1 MFDCNLACVYFV
13 SSSTGGY
20 AIALVELIKLAFSVL
35 NRLLARK
42 EKVCLFRIMLKMST
56 NFADYF
62 LTAVQEA
69 VGQGDIIFIAVITGL
84 HVFGQELAGS

>member
-1 MFDCNLACVYFV
+1 
-13 SSSTGGY
+13 
-20 AIALVELIKLAFSVL
+20 
-35 NRLLARK
+35 
-42 EKVCLFRIMLKMST
+42 MST

-69 VGQGDIIFIAVITGL
+69 VGQGDMILIAVNTGL

>member
-1 MFDCNLACVYFV
+1 M
-13 SSSTGGY
+13 Y
-20 AIALVELIKLAFSVL
+20 AT
-35 NRLLARK
+35 
-42 EKVCLFRIMLKMST
+42 KMST

-69 VGQGDIIFIAVITGL
+69 VGQGDMIFIAVITGL